1 MRGRSAAIQV
11 ARGALRRSVDRS
23 PLVRRVARRAVDEL
37 TKALDQGVY
46 GGDYFGEGYDPLER
60 MGLSGYERYAR
71 DTSNADVAAYVIWR
85 FFAPRQALDV
95 GCALGFVVEALVELG
110 VDAHG
115 FEYSEWAVEHP
126 APGAARRLRWA
137 NVCGTLPCKPRS
149 FDVVTALETLEHL
162 PPEDVPAAVRNL
174 AQATR
179 AYVVCT
185 IPSFGPNDHGPDGF
199 LEAKVPDEVLDH
211 YRSQLPDYDGPVPN
225 QDLMRDTGGVPI
237 QGHLTIAS
245 YRWWT
250 RQFEEAGLVRCGAV
264 EERIHPVLARL
275 GLSEFWN
282 LYVLRR
288 PEVPEPPLEPQPAER
303 RRQVE
308 LRWNLDQRPLDDR
321 ALWFL
326 EEGLGPEAVAA
337 ARREIPAREG
347 PVAAPA
353 SVTGP

>member
-1 MRGRSAAIQV
+1 MRGKGAAVRV

-23 PLVRRVARRAVDEL
+23 PLARKVARRAVGEL
-37 TKALDQGVY
+37 NTALDNGVY
-46 GGDYFGEGYDPLER
+46 GGDYFGDGYDPLER

-85 FFAPRQALDV
+85 FFAPQRTLDV

-110 VDAHG
+110 VDATG
-115 FEYSEWAVEHP
+115 FEYSEWALEHP
-126 APGAARRLRWA
+126 APGAAGRLQWA

-174 AQATR
+174 AQASR
-179 AYVVCT
+179 AYVFAT
-185 IPSFGPNDHGPDGF
+185 IPSFGPNEHGPDGF
-199 LEAKVPDEVLDH
+199 LEGKVPDEVLDR
-211 YRSQLPDYDGPVPN
+211 YRSRLPDYDGPVPN
-225 QDLMRDTGGVPI
+225 EDLMRDAAGVPI

-250 RQFEEAGLVRCGAV
+250 QRFEEAGLVRCGAV

-282 LYVLRR
+282 LFVLRR
-288 PEVPEPPLEPQPAER
+288 PDVPEPPLEPQPEAVR
-303 RRQVE
+303 REVE
-308 LRWNLDQRPLDDR
+308 LRWGLDRRPLSER
-321 ALWFL
+321 PLQFL
-326 EEGLGPEAVAA
+326 EDGLGPEAVAA
-337 ARREIPAREG
+337 ARREV
-347 PVAAPA
+347 PVRDDGVDLR
-353 SVTGP
+353 SG

>member
-1 MRGRSAAIQV
+1 
-11 ARGALRRSVDRS
+11 
-23 PLVRRVARRAVDEL
+23 VARRAVGEL
-37 TKALDQGVY
+37 TTALDNGVY

-85 FFAPRQALDV
+85 FFAPRRTLDV

-110 VDAHG
+110 VDAKG

-126 APGAARRLRWA
+126 APGAAGRLQWA
-137 NVCGTLPCKPRS
+137 NLCGTLPCKPRS
-149 FDVVTALETLEHL
+149 FDVVSALETLEHL

-179 AYVVCT
+179 AYVVVT
-185 IPSFGPNDHGPDGF
+185 IPSFGTNEHGPDGF
-199 LEAKVPDEVLDH
+199 LNSKVTDDVLDS
-211 YRSQLPDYDGPVPN
+211 YRSRLPGYDGPVPEC
-225 QDLMRDTGGVPI
+225 DLMRDASGQPI
-237 QGHLTIAS
+237 EGHLTIAS

-250 RQFEEAGLVRCGAV
+250 SRFEEAGLVRCGAV

-288 PEVPEPPLEPQPAER
+288 PEAPEPPVEPHDVAVR
-303 RRQVE
+303 REVE
-308 LRWNLDQRPLDDR
+308 LRWSLDQRPLADR
-321 ALWFL
+321 PLQFL
-326 EEGLGPEAVAA
+326 EDGLGAAAVAT
-337 ARREIPAREG
+337 ARSEIPARSL
-347 PVAAPA
+347 PR
-353 SVTGP
+353 